1 MRPVQEYDDT
11 LLEPFNEDG
20 VSVPLLRL
28 NRVALPPVEL
38 RVGGSAYRYER
49 SYPIKG
55 HSAVMPK
62 YLKEQMG
69 AGKRPLVV
77 ERISRYYV
85 YMATDVGSAA
95 K

>member
-1 MRPVQEYDDT
+1 MRPVQEYDDA
-11 LLEPFNEDG
+11 LLEPFKEDG

-28 NRVALPPVEL
+28 NRVALPPVEF
-38 RVGGSAYRYER
+38 RVGGCVYRYER
-49 SYPIKG
+49 SYPLKG

-62 YLKEQMG
+62 YLKEQIG

-85 YMATDVGSAA
+85 YMATDAGLASG
-95 K
+95 

>member
-1 MRPVQEYDDT
+1 MRPVQEFDAT

-28 NRVALPPVEL
+28 NRVALAPVEL

-62 YLKEQMG
+62 YLREQIS

-85 YMATDVGSAA
+85 YMATDAGLASG
-95 K
+95 